1 MYNKLYIIKIICNF
15 VLFFKVMDK
24 THLVI
29 SNSTELLRVS
39 ANHIMYIKSDG
50 NYSHILQT
58 GGEMRMVTEQLGD
71 VEKLIRKQLPD
82 VIGNNLVRIGKSLI
96 INLKYIYFIQVPKQQ
111 LILIDGQQNLH
122 SLSASKDALKAL
134 KDLIEKNS
142 L

>member
-1 MYNKLYIIKIICNF
+1 
-15 VLFFKVMDK
+15 MDK